1 MQQQHFQ
8 ATDIVWRLIRE
19 HGDEAAIVAYA
30 RFAYNAA
37 ARHEGSA
44 EQWHRVL
51 DELIDLDFVPNA
63 ARNAPIQYAM
73 SSSFAFGGL
82 NAVLVLGRA

>member
-1 MQQQHFQ
+1 MQQHSLSE
-8 ATDIVWRLIRE
+8 IVWQLIRE

-30 RFAYNAA
+30 RFAAF

-51 DELIDLDFVPNA
+51 NELMELDFVPNA
-63 ARNAPIQYAM
+63 GGELWGKRLVALRN
-73 SSSFAFGGL
+73 
-82 NAVLVLGRA
+82 RT

>member
-1 MQQQHFQ
+1 MHERSHV
-8 ATDIVWRLIRE
+8 ADIVWQLIRE

-30 RFAYNAA
+30 RFAYSAS

-51 DELIDLDFVPNA
+51 DELKDLDFVPNA
-63 ARNAPIQYAM
+63 DGQIWGKR
-73 SSSFAFGGL
+73 
-82 NAVLVLGRA
+82 LGSVAKPNTITRQ

>member
-1 MQQQHFQ
+1 MQEHPHL
-8 ATDIVWRLIRE
+8 AYIVWQLIRE

-30 RFAYNAA
+30 RFAYSAS

-44 EQWHRVL
+44 EQWNRVL

-63 ARNAPIQYAM
+63 GGQLRGKRLGSVARPNTITRQ
-73 SSSFAFGGL
+73 
-82 NAVLVLGRA
+82 